1 MATMRPRE
9 ALALVL
15 VLLVLLLMPAIVPRA
30 PAIEGVPF
38 TARSI
43 VLATAPQSFPSDLCR
58 QGSVAG
64 AMETKA
70 LVQVQTNGIY
80 YMLNAGASYPL
91 TTNGA
96 LVGNVGD
103 IIEVV
108 FPSKF
113 SAIRQATQV
122 SGNAALGVT
131 CFQ

>member
-1 MATMRPRE
+1 MTVRDKVTFLLFLVVVALMALPS
-9 ALALVL
+9 
-15 VLLVLLLMPAIVPRA
+15 IVPRA

-38 TARSI
+38 TSRQI

-64 AMETKA
+64 AMETRA

-80 YMLNAGASYPL
+80 YVLNAGATYPL

-103 IIEVV
+103 VIEVM
-108 FPSKF
+108 FPAKF
-113 SAIRQATQV
+113 SAIRAATQAA
-122 SGNAALGVT
+122 GNAALSVT